1 MHPKES
7 TVESCKDAFKGK
19 DITHAVRVRSNFNL
33 LLRVKF

>member
-19 DITHAVRVRSNFNL
+19 DIARCACACAATL
-33 LLRVKF
+33 TYYYE